1 MAPMKRYTPVK
12 KSLVLAKNG
21 KGAVISLDI
30 PLYDAIVEKFEV
42 IEAMEKDPIV
52 AEVRKN
58 RAKLVKRFQGDV
70 RAIVKDAQ
78 KRQQLSK
85 RQLVSFAKG
94 SK

>member
-1 MAPMKRYTPVK
+1 MKRRVPNK
-12 KSLVLAKNG
+12 KSLVMAKNG
-21 KGAVISLDI
+21 KGVAIPLDI

-58 RAKLVKRFQGDV
+58 KAKLVKRFRGDV

-85 RQLVSFAKG
+85 RRLVSFAKG